1 MKTYPINLL
10 LEGKKCIVVGGGKVA
25 TRKLQ
30 RLMEVKAVVTVISP
44 KPTQAIIQYA
54 LEGKITLLDRSF
66 DEEKDFEN
74 VYLAYFATDD
84 RALNKKLL
92 NIAQSKKIISCCVD
106 RNWHDADF
114 ITPAAVSSDDL
125 TIAISSEGVAC
136 RKTKLIKENI
146 GRHIESIETT
156 ELVVI
161 GTDHN
166 YMTLKER
173 EQIHLNGEV
182 MNEVAE
188 KLGCVWG
195 VHGFALLN
203 TCNRVEFFGA
213 AQCSKTVIEMIKLI
227 MGFDHFSEDKY
238 YVKTG
243 YEAFEHMCLT
253 GSGMYSQTPGEN
265 HISAQIKEA
274 CNIAL
279 EHNWAGTLIQ
289 SLSDNIIHVTRQIRA
304 AVAPI
309 LKSYEI
315 EDLALKYIL
324 DTSGT
329 KSFENKTILIAGT
342 GIIGQSLREKLQAV
356 KNCELIVVYYS
367 QKPKSADNVTVVQL
381 DDIAQCLP
389 LADYVIT
396 AMSSPKAIINATN
409 SANIRKNAIAVDLG
423 LPRNI
428 DFEIDNCEA
437 NSFDCAD
444 IEDLKHWH
452 RKYNCDLNEVRKIAD
467 NVINEH
473 KDIYE
478 RFRKSFIDGRQGQ

>member
-10 LEGKKCIVVGGGKVA
+10 LEDKKCIIVGGGKVA
-25 TRKLQ
+25 TRKLR
-30 RLMEVKAVVTVISP
+30 RLIEVNAVVTVISP
-44 KPTQAIIQYA
+44 KPTQAILDYA
-54 LEGKITLLDRSF
+54 RDHKINLIERNFNT
-66 DEEKDFEN
+66 ETDFKN
-74 VYLAYFATDD
+74 AYLAYFATDD
-84 RALNKKLL
+84 RNLNQKLL
-92 NIAQSKKIISCCVD
+92 QIAQNQKIISCCVD

-114 ITPAAVSSDDL
+114 ITPASVSSNDL

-146 GRHIESIETT
+146 ARHIESIETT
-156 ELVVI
+156 ELIVV

-166 YMTLKER
+166 FMTLSER
-173 EQIHLNGEV
+173 EKIHLNGDV
-182 MNEVAE
+182 MKQVAE

-195 VHGFALLN
+195 IHGFALLN

-227 MGFDHFSEDKY
+227 MGFDHFNDDKY

-243 YEAFEHMCLT
+243 FDAFEHMCLT

-279 EHNWAGTLIQ
+279 ENNWAGTLVQ
-289 SLSDNIIHVTRQIRA
+289 SLSDNIIHVTRQIRS
-304 AVAPI
+304 AVASV

-324 DTSGT
+324 NASGE
-329 KSFENKTILIAGT
+329 KSFENKTVLIAGT
-342 GIIGQSLREKLQAV
+342 GIIGKSLRNKLQKN
-356 KNCELIVVYYS
+356 KNCHLIVVYFS
-367 QKPKSADNVTVVQL
+367 QKPKSSENMTVVQL
-381 DDIAQCLP
+381 DDIASCLP
-389 LADYVIT
+389 LADYIIT
-396 AMSSPKAIINATN
+396 AMSSAEPIINSNNAV
-409 SANIRKNAIAVDLG
+409 NIRKNAVAIDLG

-428 DFEIDNCEA
+428 NIEINDCET
-437 NSFDCAD
+437 NNFDCAD

-452 RKYNCDLNEVRKIAD
+452 RKYNCDMNEVRAIAN

-478 RFRKSFIDGRQGQ
+478 RFRKSFIDGRQG

>member
-10 LEGKKCIVVGGGKVA
+10 LEGKKCIIVGGGKVA

-30 RLMEVKAVVTVISP
+30 RLLEVNADVVVISP
-44 KPTQAIIQYA
+44 KPTKIVLDYA
-54 LEGKITLLDRSF
+54 N
-66 DEEKDFEN
+66 EEKVTLIQRNFDIEVDFED

-84 RALNKKLL
+84 RSLNQRLL
-92 NIAQSKKIISCCVD
+92 RIAQEKKIISCCVD

-114 ITPAAVSSDDL
+114 ITPASVSSDDL

-146 GRHIESIETT
+146 ARHIESIETT
-156 ELVVI
+156 ELIVV

-166 YMTLKER
+166 FMTLSER
-173 EQIHLNGEV
+173 EKVHLNGDK
-182 MNEVAE
+182 MNDIAD

-195 VHGFALLN
+195 IHGFALLN

-213 AQCSKTVIEMIKLI
+213 AQCSKTVIEMIKII
-227 MGFDHFSEDKY
+227 MGFDHFADNKY

-243 YEAFEHMCLT
+243 FDAFEHMCLT

-279 EHNWAGTLIQ
+279 ENNWAGTLVQ
-289 SLSDNIIHVTRQIRA
+289 SLSDNIIHVTRQIRS
-304 AVAPI
+304 AVAPV

-315 EDLALKYIL
+315 EDLAIKYIL
-324 DTSGT
+324 DTAGE

-342 GIIGQSLREKLQAV
+342 GIIGQSLRNKLQKV
-356 KNCELIVVYYS
+356 KSCHLIVIYYS
-367 QKPKSADNVTVVQL
+367 QKPKSADNVTVAQL
-381 DDIAQCLP
+381 DDIANCLP

-396 AMSSPKAIINATN
+396 AMSSSEPIINAKN
-409 SANIRKNAIAVDLG
+409 AVNIRKDAVAIDLG

-428 DFEIDNCEA
+428 DVEIEDCEA
-437 NSFDCAD
+437 NNFDCAD

-452 RKYNCDLNEVRKIAD
+452 RKYNCDMNEVRTIAD

-473 KDIYE
+473 RDIYE